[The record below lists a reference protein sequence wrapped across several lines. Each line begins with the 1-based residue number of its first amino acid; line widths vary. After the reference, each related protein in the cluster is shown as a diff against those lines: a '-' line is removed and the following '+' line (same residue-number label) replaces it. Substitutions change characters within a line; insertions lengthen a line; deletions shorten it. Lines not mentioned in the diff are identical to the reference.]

1 MQTQV
6 HPLETFFQHEVRTV
20 FEGKLGLNDP
30 LATDYV
36 VRVLCKFAETESL
49 FVDRGPGGHSM
60 QDLQEMVRASDPV
73 LGTAI
78 SFDAERVVRKYMGDY
93 TLFVAGMFPEAVES
107 GVNGGP
113 PRPTLGELIKIGK
126 ESYYIVSQF
135 NVFEH
140 KKEAPLFG
148 RLSDH
153 FERYLLGLALVRREL
168 SKRTSLPS

>member
-1 MQTQV
+1 
-6 HPLETFFQHEVRTV
+6 
-20 FEGKLGLNDP
+20 
-30 LATDYV
+30 
-36 VRVLCKFAETESL
+36 
-49 FVDRGPGGHSM
+49 
-60 QDLQEMVRASDPV
+60 LQEMVRASDPV